1 MALRLIFLPVI
12 SIITT
17 ATVPFNSHNNSLRHI
32 PPAVTGKTSCNLHR
46 PFFQFNPFFYMTKQ
60 QTPLRVHITYKDVMQ
75 LYGGSHST
83 AWRKIQTARDGLG
96 KDKKQ
101 TITIKEFCSFYG
113 LDYTDT
119 LIHLQLL

>member
-1 MALRLIFLPVI
+1 MALRLIFLLVI
-12 SIITT
+12 SIIST
-17 ATVPFNSHNNSLRHI
+17 AAVPFNSHNNSLRHI
-32 PPAVTGKTSCNLHR
+32 PPAVTGKTSSGSRCPYFPNQ
-46 PFFQFNPFFYMTKQ
+46 PNFYMTKQ

-75 LYGGSHST
+75 LYDSSHT
-83 AWRKIQTARDGLG
+83 AAWRKIQTARDGLG

>member
-1 MALRLIFLPVI
+1 MALRLIFLLVI
-12 SIITT
+12 SIIST
-17 ATVPFNSHNNSLRHI
+17 AAVAFYSRNNSTLHT
-32 PPAVTGKTSCNLHR
+32 PLSVAGKTSSGSRR
-46 PFFQFNPFFYMTKQ
+46 PYFPNQPKFYMTKQ

-75 LYGGSHST
+75 LYDASHT
-83 AWRKIQTARDGLG
+83 AAWRKIQTARDGLG